1 VKKANFCDFCR
12 EIKVNKKFYTILR
25 LLVKTNKE
33 EYYWGLLDII
43 AKLDTYLFKIYS
55 HLSPTQVILLRPDI
69 FINFLNT
76 LFDEKEIVIDFGFDF
91 GKICEDC
98 FEEYKLLV
106 PER

>member
-1 VKKANFCDFCR
+1 MKKANFCDFCR

-25 LLVKTNKE
+25 LLVKTNKD

-43 AKLDTYLFKIYS
+43 SKLDKYLLKIYS

-76 LFDEKEIVIDFGFDF
+76 LFDENEIVIDFNFDF
-91 GKICEDC
+91 AKICEDC